1 MNLRRGKMELEEVLR
16 RADKMIR
23 GMKGG
28 AVLEPIKTITFLHA
42 DLYKNMKGTDNIST
56 DPPFP

>member
-1 MNLRRGKMELEEVLR
+1 MELEEVLR